1 MHLVLGLGNPG
12 RQYAETR
19 HNIGFQVVDHLA
31 GRRGVSVD
39 KKELGAW
46 VAHAD
51 DMLLAKPRSSM
62 NESGQPAASLRGR
75 YELPSSAVIVIHDD
89 TALEFG
95 VVQVQEGGGHRGH
108 NGVRDV
114 QARLKTNSFVRVRVG
129 VSAPPIGTEAADHVL
144 GRWTAKESDALAGIT
159 ARAADAV
166 EGCLAA
172 MTVARASGGEHAMM
186 KNQNSC
192 AGDFTWNK

>member
-1 MHLVLGLGNPG
+1 
-12 RQYAETR
+12 
-19 HNIGFQVVDHLA
+19 
-31 GRRGVSVD
+31 
-39 KKELGAW
+39 
-46 VAHAD
+46 
-51 DMLLAKPRSSM
+51 M

-75 YELPSSAVIVIHDD
+75 YELPASDMIVIHDD
-89 TALEFG
+89 TELEFG

-129 VSAPPIGTEAADHVL
+129 VSAPPSGIDTTDHVL
-144 GRWTAKESDALAGIT
+144 GRWTAEESDALAGIT
-159 ARAADAV
+159 ARAADVV

-172 MTVARASGGEHAMM
+172 RTVARASGGEHAMI